1 MFQRVLLSVIL
12 VCFALVNTSFHKED
26 RIAAKRQYKTKYVV
40 VLVIDGPR
48 YSETFGDTSCKY
60 IPRMGKELVKEGVL
74 FTDFRNNGPTY
85 TNSGHTAIMTG
96 VYQRIS
102 NAGKQLP
109 KNPSMFQYYLNQS
122 GVDKTKAWLVS
133 SKGKLEILANTKN
146 RKWWNMYM
154 PSTYCGV
161 KGNSADYA
169 GDIQT
174 FNKVKQV
181 IDQNKPTLMLI
192 NLLAVDAT
200 AHQNDWPGYINGL
213 VKCDEYAYEI
223 WKHIQSDP
231 EMKDQTTLFITND
244 HGRHLDGRK
253 DGFVSHG
260 DKCEGCTHISL
271 LALGPD
277 FKKDHVISTPAE
289 IIDISKTISEMMGF
303 LMPTSKGRVL
313 CELFEIPL

>member
-1 MFQRVLLSVIL
+1 MFQRLFLCGIL
-12 VCFALVNTSFHKED
+12 ICCAFINTSFHPAD
-26 RIAAKRQYKTKYVV
+26 RMPEKKQYKTKYMV

-48 YSETFGDTSCKY
+48 YSETFGDSTCKY

-85 TNSGHTAIMTG
+85 TNSGHTAITTG

-122 GVDKTKAWLVS
+122 GMDKSKAWLIS
-133 SKGKLEILANTKN
+133 SKGKLEILANTKSK
-146 RKWWNMYM
+146 KWWNMYM

-161 KGNSADYA
+161 KGNSADYV

-181 IDQNKPTLMLI
+181 IDENKPTLMLI

-200 AHQNDWPGYINGL
+200 AHQNNWPGYITSL

-223 WKHIQSDP
+223 WRYIQADP

-260 DKCEGCTHISL
+260 DNCEGCRHISL
-271 LALGPD
+271 LAMGPD
-277 FKKDHVISTPAE
+277 FKKDVIIDTPAE
-289 IIDISKTISEMMGF
+289 MTDISKTISEMMGF
-303 LMPTSKGRVL
+303 LMPTSRGRVL
-313 CELFEIPL
+313 CELFPKP